1 MAGKKLFG
9 KGGCYIAAEVSANHG
24 QDLSRALD
32 MIWAAKACGAD
43 AVKFQTYTPDTLTI
57 DSENRYFKIKHPK
70 WGGQTLYK
78 LYGKAYTPWS
88 WFMALKKAADKA
100 GISFFST
107 AYDKSSVDFLEK
119 LGVPFHKIASFELVD
134 IPLIEY
140 AAKTKK
146 PIVLSTGMADLKEIK
161 EAVNAA
167 RKSGAK
173 EVVLLKCVSSYPAD
187 PAEMNLRT
195 IGDMAKR
202 FGVPV
207 GISDHT
213 LDTAASVAAVA
224 LGAVMVEKHF
234 TLSRKFVTPD
244 SFFSIEPDELKR
256 LVSDVR
262 TVEKALGSVRYGM
275 TEKEKPSRVFRRSLF
290 VVKDIKSGERFSEDN
305 VRSIRPSDGLA
316 PKFLGKVLR
325 GKAKKALK
333 RGIPLTWGMVKS
345 NE

>member
-9 KGGCYIAAEVSANHG
+9 KKGCFIAAEVSANHG
-24 QDLSRALD
+24 QDLSRAIA
-32 MIWAAKACGAD
+32 MIKKAKECGAD

-57 DSENRYFKIKHPK
+57 DSGSRYFRIKHPK
-70 WGGQTLYK
+70 WGGQTLYE
-78 LYGKAYTPWS
+78 LYGKAYTPWT
-88 WFMALKKAADKA
+88 WFPALKKAADKA
-100 GISFFST
+100 GITFFST
-107 AYDKSSVDFLEK
+107 AYDKSSVDFLEM

-146 PIVLSTGMADLKEIK
+146 PLVLSTGMADLGEIK
-161 EAVNAA
+161 EAVTVAKRAGA
-167 RKSGAK
+167 R

-195 IGDMAKR
+195 MPDMAKR

-213 LDTAASVAAVA
+213 LDTAASIAAVA

-234 TLSRKFVTPD
+234 TLDREYKTPD
-244 SFFSIEPDELKR
+244 SFFSSEPEELSE
-256 LVSDVR
+256 LVRNVR

-275 TEKEKPSRVFRRSLF
+275 TERERSSRVFRRSLF
-290 VVKDIKSGERFSEDN
+290 AVSDIKRGEKLTEKN
-305 VRSIRPSDGLA
+305 VKSIRPSDGLA
-316 PKFLGKVLR
+316 PKYLWKIVGR
-325 GKAKKALK
+325 KAKKDIE
-333 RGIPLTWGMVKS
+333 RGTPLSWGLVG
-345 NE
+345 